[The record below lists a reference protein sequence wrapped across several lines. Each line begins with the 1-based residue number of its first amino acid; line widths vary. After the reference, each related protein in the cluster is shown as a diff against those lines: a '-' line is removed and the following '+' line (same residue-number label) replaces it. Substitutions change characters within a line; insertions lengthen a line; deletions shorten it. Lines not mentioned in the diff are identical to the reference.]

1 MQQLLSDLR
10 HLLEPRPVNVLGC
23 EALDSIFETVRYP
36 ETQPGVVHD
45 QWSSPEPDLNEDAP
59 QDRAHLPPATVH
71 LTSATTGAGK
81 SQLSYLLAAI
91 TVLPPNHGGKAA
103 SVVWIDT
110 TLSFSAIRLHEII
123 LHHLDNLQVD
133 IPSTERAVV
142 AKRAL
147 TAVHV
152 FRPQSSLQLLA
163 TLQHLPAYLLNST
176 NQHTRSQRLCL
187 VAVDSVDAF
196 HWSDLFQAE
205 LDRLESPNAPA
216 TRNSSG
222 RSTMQEVSL
231 QLEAIQRLFDC
242 TVLYTST
249 SSAPSRHPR
258 SHQSPQTPLVPK
270 RGTVFSVPATLTM
283 SLVRQHPPAFPP
295 GFSLAQCQQ
304 DRANRLVAVKK
315 GRFVAMT
322 VIMERRGSEEW
333 RMLEERLGRLQG
345 GGKPGFSVTSDGIN
359 IGG

>member
-10 HLLEPRPVNVLGC
+10 HLLKPRPVNVLGC
-23 EALDSIFETVRYP
+23 EALDAIFETVRYP

-45 QWSSPEPDLNEDAP
+45 QWSSPGPDLNEDAP
-59 QDRAHLPPATVH
+59 QDGAHLPPATVH

-91 TVLPPNHGGKAA
+91 AVLPTNHGGKAA

-123 LHHLDNLQVD
+123 LHHLDNLRID
-133 IPSTERAVV
+133 IPSTERTVV

-147 TAVHV
+147 TALHV

-176 NQHTRSQRLCL
+176 NQHTRSRRLCL

-205 LDRLESPNAPA
+205 LDRLESPNAPPA
-216 TRNSSG
+216 RTSSA
-222 RSTMQEVSL
+222 RSTMQEVSV
-231 QLEAIQRLFDC
+231 QLEAIQNLFGC

-249 SSAPSRHPR
+249 SNTPSSHPR
-258 SHQSPQTPLVPK
+258 SHQMPQMPLIA
-270 RGTVFSVPATLTM
+270 RRATAFSVPATLTM
-283 SLVRQHPPAFPP
+283 SLVRQHPPSFPP
-295 GFSLAQCQQ
+295 GFSLVQCQQ
-304 DRANRLVAVKK
+304 DRANRLAAVKR

-322 VIMERRGSEEW
+322 VITERRGSEEW
-333 RMLEERLGRLQG
+333 RVLEERLGRLQG
-345 GGKPGFSVTSDGIN
+345 QGKLGFSVTSEGVDISG
-359 IGG
+359 